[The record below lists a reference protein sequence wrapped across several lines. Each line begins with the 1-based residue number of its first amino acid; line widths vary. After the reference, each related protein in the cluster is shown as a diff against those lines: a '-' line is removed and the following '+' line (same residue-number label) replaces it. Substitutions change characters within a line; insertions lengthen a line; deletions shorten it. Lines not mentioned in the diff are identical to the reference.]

1 MIYMVDEITLKP
13 GKLGRFNAAFE
24 KEYLPKAKERGLSLV
39 GSWIAP
45 PMEMQG
51 EGNTLVVLWSMDGQ
65 EGFWRQRKGS
75 GGDPAVR
82 EWWAKMKPV
91 IAGRTRRFLE
101 ATAFSPLR

>member
-13 GKLGRFNAAFE
+13 GKLRQFNDAFA
-24 KEYLPKAKERGLSLV
+24 KEYLPKAKERGLKLV

-51 EGNTLVVLWSMDGQ
+51 ESNTLIVMWGIEGLD
-65 EGFWRQRKGS
+65 GFWKQRKGS
-75 GGDPAVR
+75 SQDPLVR
-82 EWWAKMKPV
+82 GWWEKMSPA

-101 ATAFSPLR
+101 ATTFSPMK